1 MDATELR
8 AKVLAE
14 IQQIP
19 ENKLVA
25 LYELLHQFRLHLESP
40 DANQADSIM
49 RFAGCWNDLSDDAF
63 NELVEEVYER
73 RRQAFS
79 GRSFRE
85 IDFD

>member
-1 MDATELR
+1 MDTTELR

-19 ENKLVA
+19 ESKLVA
-25 LYELLHQFRLHLESP
+25 LYELLHQFRLNLE
-40 DANQADSIM
+40 ATHGNRAESIM
-49 RFAGCWNDLSDDAF
+49 QFAGCWNDLSDDAF
-63 NELVEEVYER
+63 NELVEEVYQR

-79 GRSFRE
+79 ERSARE